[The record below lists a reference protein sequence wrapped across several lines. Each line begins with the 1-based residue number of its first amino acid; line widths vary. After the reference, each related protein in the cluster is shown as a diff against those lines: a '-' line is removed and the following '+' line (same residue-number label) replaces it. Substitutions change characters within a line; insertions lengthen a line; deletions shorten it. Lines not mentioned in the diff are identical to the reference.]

1 MERRRQTVNQR
12 PVKTP
17 NIQFHAAS
25 FDLRRSSFID
35 HAEQCS
41 AGVMPATASAA
52 PVADEHRIAGCVN
65 RMALSGVRISWLMLA
80 RNRILPG

>member
-1 MERRRQTVNQR
+1 
-12 PVKTP
+12 
-17 NIQFHAAS
+17 
-25 FDLRRSSFID
+25 
-35 HAEQCS
+35 
-41 AGVMPATASAA
+41 VMPATASAA